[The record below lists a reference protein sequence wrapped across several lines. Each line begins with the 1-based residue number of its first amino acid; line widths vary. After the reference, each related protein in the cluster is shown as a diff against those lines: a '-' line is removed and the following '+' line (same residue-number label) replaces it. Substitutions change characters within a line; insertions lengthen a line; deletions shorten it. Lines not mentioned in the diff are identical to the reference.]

1 MGDLQ
6 WNLNNKWTKLECY
19 CYTVQL
25 IANWIKV
32 IAWWNCTP
40 VEREECSEKAF
51 ALNGCDNC
59 LCNDDNGDLNLGLMV
74 MEKNASRRNFL
85 IALQVG
91 LELLARV
98 GIRTIKSRILKC
110 VKYYVSFRVCTYKDL
125 HFRDANLWQNLVIQH
140 SLSLASLSF
149 HCISH
154 SAARAAALLTLLA
167 PPTWCA
173 LRAKTVRP
181 IHNTSKF
188 NSISRSLTLSA
199 RAKPLAYALPFS
211 HFFSM

>member
-1 MGDLQ
+1 
-6 WNLNNKWTKLECY
+6 
-19 CYTVQL
+19 V
-25 IANWIKV
+25 
-32 IAWWNCTP
+32 NCCW
-40 VEREECSEKAF
+40 VSF
-51 ALNGCDNC
+51 G
-59 LCNDDNGDLNLGLMV
+59 V
-74 MEKNASRRNFL
+74 
-85 IALQVG
+85 
-91 LELLARV
+91 
-98 GIRTIKSRILKC
+98 KC

-125 HFRDANLWQNLVIQH
+125 HFRDANLWQNLVIRH

-154 SAARAAALLTLLA
+154 SAARAAALLTLLV

-211 HFFSM
+211 HFLACKCMQRSLRAHGAAADEIKVRAEWCFWCMIVPQNAALIRPHA